1 MALPTYFKEVSGHGT
16 TSDPIWWFRGSRALP
31 IKNFEIINRN
41 KILINTE
48 ELIVE
53 KIAAFRG
60 YSYFQD
66 FVYVQCLPD
75 SPVGLYN
82 HNQLELESA
91 FENNEEYFEE
101 FGIFKKRYIT
111 LQEYD
116 DNSAI
121 IRGKPVKIKNAN
133 LRVRH
138 LVKYNFIIAAKF
150 SPYNCRE
157 FCRSEERRVG

>member
-1 MALPTYFKEVSGHGT
+1 RFISAFPGFIREYKWFLSKKDIRNRLKILLAFPTYFKKAEGHGV
-16 TSDPIWWFRGSRALP
+16 TSDPIWWFRGSSALP
-31 IKNFEIINRN
+31 IKNFKIINRK

-53 KIAAFRG
+53 KIAAFSC
-60 YSYFQD
+60 YTYFQD

-101 FGIFKKRYIT
+101 FGIFKGRHIT
-111 LQEYD
+111 
-116 DNSAI
+116 
-121 IRGKPVKIKNAN
+121 
-133 LRVRH
+133 
-138 LVKYNFIIAAKF
+138 
-150 SPYNCRE
+150 
-157 FCRSEERRVG
+157 